1 MKLFEFLRSKN
12 GTATTREV
20 TCQELFEAAQEYQ
33 IRELC
38 FWVCA
43 NMVANALGRCEF
55 RTFRNHKEIREREY
69 YLWNIEPNVNQ
80 NSTAFLHKLVAQL
93 FQDNEALIIETRKRD
108 GGSALVVADD
118 WADPAEY
125 PSKQNEYT
133 GVRVGEVT
141 YDKTFREHEV
151 LHLTLHH
158 KNMQGVIA
166 ALYQSYYRLVA
177 AAIKNYEWGKGQHWK
192 VHVNQMAQG
201 EDGWAENF
209 QKMIEAQVKPFLE
222 SNGAILPEFDGY
234 KYEDAGPSPG
244 TQGTDSRDIRAMIE
258 DIFDFTARGF
268 LIPAVLVNGTV
279 QGTGDAN
286 ARFLSTCMDPLCDQL
301 EEEINRKRY
310 GYEEWSK
317 GNYLRV
323 DSSSILHF
331 DLFANAANVE
341 KIIGSGGFTIN
352 DVRRAANQAPI
363 NEPWADQHF
372 MTLNIQPMN
381 SNLRQLEPDA
391 QKGEETDG

>member
-1 MKLFEFLRSKN
+1 M
-12 GTATTREV
+12 TTQEV
-20 TCQELFEAAQEYQ
+20 SCTELFEAAQEYQ

-69 YLWNIEPNVNQ
+69 YLWNIEPNANQ

-93 FQDNEALIIETRKRD
+93 YQDNEALVIGTRRRD
-108 GGSALVVADD
+108 GGDALVVADD
-118 WADPAEY
+118 WADPLEY

-151 LHLTLHH
+151 LHLKLHH
-158 KNMQGVIA
+158 VNMQGVIKG
-166 ALYQSYYRLVA
+166 LYDSYYRLVA
-177 AAIKNYEWGKGQHWK
+177 AAIKNYTWGKGQHWK

-201 EDGWAENF
+201 EEGWAEKF
-209 QKMIEAQVKPFLE
+209 QAMIEAQVKPFLE

-244 TQGTDSRDIRAMIE
+244 TSGTDSRDIRAMVE

-310 GYEEWSK
+310 GYDEWSK

-341 KIIGSGGFTIN
+341 KLVGSGAYTIN

-363 NEPWADQHF
+363 NEPWADQHY
-372 MTLNIQPMN
+372 MTLNISPMN
-381 SNLRQLEPDA
+381 GNVRQLEPEA
-391 QKGEETDG
+391 QKGEETNG

>member
-1 MKLFEFLRSKN
+1 MKWFEFLRPKD
-12 GTATTREV
+12 GKAVTKEV
-20 TCQELFEAAQEYQ
+20 ECSELFEAALEYQ

-38 FWVCA
+38 FWVCV
-43 NMVANALGRCEF
+43 NMVSNALGRCEF
-55 RTFRNHKEIREREY
+55 RTFRENKEIREREY
-69 YLWNIEPNVNQ
+69 YLWNVEPNANQ
-80 NSTAFLHKLVAQL
+80 NSTAFLHKLVARL
-93 FQDNEALIIETRKRD
+93 FQDNEALIISTRKRD
-108 GGSALVVADD
+108 GNDALVVADD
-118 WADPAEY
+118 WNDPLEY

-151 LHLTLHH
+151 MHLKLHH
-158 KNMQGVIA
+158 TNMTAVIQG
-166 ALYQSYYRLVA
+166 LYQSYYRLVSA
-177 AAIKNYEWGKGQHWK
+177 AMKHYERDKGQHWK

-201 EDGWAENF
+201 EEGWAEKF
-209 QKMIEAQVKPFLE
+209 QSMIAAQVKPFLE

-234 KYEDAGPSPG
+234 KYENVGSG
-244 TQGTDSRDIRAMIE
+244 GGKDSRDIRNLVE

-279 QGTGDAN
+279 QGTEDAN
-286 ARFLSTCMDPLCDQL
+286 ARFLGGCMDPLCDQL
-301 EEEINRKRY
+301 EEEAIRKRY
-310 GYEEWSK
+310 GYEEWAK

-323 DSSSILHF
+323 DSSAILHF

-352 DVRRAANQAPI
+352 DVRRSANQAPI
-363 NEPWADQHF
+363 NEPWADRHF

-381 SNLRQLEPDA
+381 ENVKALEPEA
-391 QKGEETDG
+391 